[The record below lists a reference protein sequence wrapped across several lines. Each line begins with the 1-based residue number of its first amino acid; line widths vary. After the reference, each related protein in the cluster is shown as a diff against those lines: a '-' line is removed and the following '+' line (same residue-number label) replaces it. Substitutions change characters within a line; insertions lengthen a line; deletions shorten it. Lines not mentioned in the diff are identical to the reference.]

1 VPTAT
6 AARTPAIDGT
16 IVQQKGALDM
26 LPDLT
31 DSVPIWAILILFA
44 LVALVLYEVGFHIG
58 RWWQNRTP
66 EEKEGPTGMIVGSL
80 LALIA
85 FLLAITM
92 GMATDRFDTRRAVV
106 LTEANSIGTTYLRA
120 GYLPEP
126 ASDRTRVLLRE
137 YVQLRLVPE
146 LSDLEL
152 VIARS
157 DEILAELWAIAEEL
171 VRDAPDSD
179 MLALYVESLN
189 ETIDVNTA
197 RVTAGLYA
205 RVPVTVV
212 QLLLV
217 GAALTL
223 GMVGFNAGLTRRRS
237 PLTAVALVLVLGA
250 VITLIIDLDRPT
262 EGTLTTSQQPL
273 LMLQEQIGPPTP

>member
-1 VPTAT
+1 
-6 AARTPAIDGT
+6 
-16 IVQQKGALDM
+16 
-26 LPDLT
+26 
-31 DSVPIWAILILFA
+31 
-44 LVALVLYEVGFHIG
+44 
-58 RWWQNRTP
+58 
-66 EEKEGPTGMIVGSL
+66 
-80 LALIA
+80 
-85 FLLAITM
+85 
-92 GMATDRFDTRRAVV
+92 
-106 LTEANSIGTTYLRA
+106 
-120 GYLPEP
+120 
-126 ASDRTRVLLRE
+126 VLLRE